1 MIDAKGNFYGVTADI
16 LRLVRLRTGLHFD
29 PVPADSIRRMED
41 QIAGK
46 KALFMG
52 AVSQSEERTK
62 QLRFSRPYFTSP
74 FVWVEASDKHYTAAL
89 PPGTRVAIVT
99 KNALIPELRRTRP
112 GSC

>member
-46 KALFMG
+46 RRSSWARS
-52 AVSQSEERTK
+52 ARARNERSSCG
-62 QLRFSRPYFTSP
+62 FPDP
-74 FVWVEASDKHYTAAL
+74 
-89 PPGTRVAIVT
+89 I
-99 KNALIPELRRTRP
+99 LRRHLC
-112 GSC
+112 G